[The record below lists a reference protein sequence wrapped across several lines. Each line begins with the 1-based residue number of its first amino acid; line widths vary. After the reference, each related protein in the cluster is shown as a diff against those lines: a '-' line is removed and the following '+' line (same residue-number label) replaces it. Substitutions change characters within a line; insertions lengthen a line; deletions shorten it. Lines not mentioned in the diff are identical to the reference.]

1 MHLPRPLVIGVSGP
15 MYRTALNVRTPL
27 RLRRSILERF
37 TRLSV
42 VPAGTQVEQITLGGR
57 PCERITVGAS
67 ERPRAVLYLHGG
79 GYTVGSP
86 RTHRSLAAFL
96 AHATGAV
103 VFSLDY
109 RLAPEHPYPAALDD
123 AVAAFRALVDE
134 HDFAAPRIAIS
145 GDSAGGG
152 LAVAAARRLTDDGL
166 RPAALALL
174 SPWTD
179 PSNDEVPRRRDFV
192 IDSAWGRQSAAD
204 YRGAAD
210 PHDPG
215 YAPMYAR
222 LDGLPPMLIHC
233 TVTEI
238 LQPQILAFAG
248 LAAAAGVDVQVVEHQ
263 RLWHSGHA
271 LAGTLRE
278 ATDAVHD
285 VGVFLRAHL
294 DAVPESVAVA
304 ETPA

>member
-1 MHLPRPLVIGVSGP
+1 MHLPRSLVFGVSAP
-15 MYRTALNVRTPL
+15 LYRTALNARTPR
-27 RLRRSILERF
+27 RLQRALLETF
-37 TRLSV
+37 AGLNV
-42 VPAGTQVEQITLGGR
+42 VPAGTQVSLLDLGGR

-67 ERPRAVLYLHGG
+67 ERPRAILYLHGG

-86 RTHRSLAAFL
+86 HTHRSLAAFL
-96 AHATGAV
+96 ARSSSAV
-103 VFSLDY
+103 LFSLDY
-109 RLAPEHPYPAALDD
+109 RLAPENPYPAALDD
-123 AVAAFRALVDE
+123 AVAAFRALVAE
-134 HDFAAPRIAIS
+134 HGFASTRIAVS

-166 RPAALALL
+166 RPAALGLL

-179 PSNDEVPRRRDFV
+179 PSDDNMPRRRDFV
-192 IDSAWGRQSAAD
+192 IDSAWGRTNAID
-204 YRGAAD
+204 YRGGAD

-233 TVTEI
+233 GVAEI
-238 LQPQILAFAG
+238 LQPQILQFAA
-248 LAAAAGVDVQVVEHQ
+248 LAAAAGVDVQVVEHD

-285 VGVFLRAHL
+285 LGVFLRAHL
-294 DAVPESVAVA
+294 DAVTERAAVA
-304 ETPA
+304 EVPA